1 MQPKQSATRSP
12 APSSGSPGQGGAT
25 GPTHRFRESWPLMV
39 GLAVVDAFALFLAS
53 AVIINGNSLAA
64 IVILVITALLN
75 WVFLSDRLYPI
86 RWLSPGLVLMAMLV
100 LYPLV
105 STVYVALTNYSD
117 GHLLSKDQ
125 VIAQLV
131 GQFYQPKDAASYKL
145 TVYRNAAGDFLLLL
159 DDQQGH
165 VFTGTQK
172 DGLRPYTLAGP
183 PPAAIGDYQKLETAQ
198 TFQYL
203 TALSKIEISGNG
215 RQVRVTGPDAAQELL
230 PKYTYNQQSD
240 TLTDG
245 QTGVVYKPVTGNFT
259 APDGSQLSPGFTAV
273 VGFGNFAKVFTDPNV
288 TGPFIGVFLWT
299 VVFAAGTVFFAFTVG
314 LGLALVFN
322 DQKLPFKSLFRS
334 ICILPYTI
342 PGFIS
347 VLIWVG
353 LLNPYYGPLSLAI
366 KSIAGVAPDWFSN
379 GTLIKIAILLIN
391 TWLGFPY
398 MMLLCLGALQA
409 IPSDMY
415 EAADLDGASPWAKFR
430 YLTLPLLLVSVGPLL
445 IGAFAF
451 NFNNFTVIDLVNE
464 GGPPIP
470 GANTP
475 AGQSDILISYTY
487 RLAFAGGKG
496 ADFGLASTIAIFI
509 FAIIALITIF
519 NFRFTKQLEE
529 VMS

>member
-1 MQPKQSATRSP
+1 M
-12 APSSGSPGQGGAT
+12 
-25 GPTHRFRESWPLMV
+25 L
-39 GLAVVDAFALFLAS
+39 GLAVVDAFGLFLAY
-53 AVIINGNSLAA
+53 AVTINGNGLAA
-64 IVILVITALLN
+64 IVILIITLLIN
-75 WVFLSDRLYPI
+75 WVFLADRLYPI
-86 RWLSPGLVLMAMLV
+86 RWLTPGLVLMAMLV

-105 STVYVALTNYSD
+105 STVYIALTNYSD

-125 VIAQLV
+125 VLAQFTA
-131 GQFYQPKDAASYKL
+131 QFYPPKDATSYKL
-145 TVYRNAAGDFLLLL
+145 TVYRNASGDFLLLL
-159 DDQQGH
+159 DDQKGR

-172 DGLRPYTLAGP
+172 DGLKPYTPAGP
-183 PPAAIGDYQKLETAQ
+183 PPPNIGDYQKLETAQ
-198 TFQYL
+198 TYQYL
-203 TALSKIEISGNG
+203 TELSKLSLSGNG
-215 RQVRVTGPDAAQELL
+215 RQIQVTGPDAAQELL
-230 PKYTYNQQSD
+230 PQYTYNQPND
-240 TLTDG
+240 TLTDNE
-245 QTGVVYKPVTGNFT
+245 TGVIYKPVAGTFT
-259 APDGSQLSPGFTAV
+259 APDGNQLSPGFTAV

-288 TGPFIGVFLWT
+288 TGPFLGVFIWT
-299 VVFAAGTVFFAFTVG
+299 LVFAAGTVFLAFSVG

-322 DQKLPFKSLFRS
+322 DQHLPFKSLFRS

-366 KSIAGVAPDWFSN
+366 KSIAGTAPDWFSN
-379 GTLIKIAILLIN
+379 GTLIKVAILLIN

-398 MMLLCLGALQA
+398 MMLLCLGALQS
-409 IPSDMY
+409 IPTDMY
-415 EAADLDGASPWAKFR
+415 EAADLDGASAWSKFR

-451 NFNNFTVIDLVNE
+451 NFNNFTVIDLVNQ